1 MLNFIYKCN
10 LIYPEQFGFLKG
22 RSTDQRAILDIVH
35 RITNAIEAKKIT
47 LGIFL
52 DLSKA

>member
-1 MLNFIYKCN
+1 MQFDL
-10 LIYPEQFGFLKG
+10 PQEQFGFLKG
-22 RSTDQRAILDIVH
+22 RSTERAILDIVH